1 MSTTRE
7 LRDNIVSALLVSP
20 HFTLRTALPLLL
32 AGLADA
38 YGYREAALGDLG
50 SAYSAGT
57 LLAAFAAVLWSER
70 YWRTPVLIGL
80 LVGTGGLLAVLAG
93 GRYAIVLSGF
103 LLAGTGFGAVY
114 SWMLSGLAV
123 SVNPNRTL
131 GWQWGVGTLPGM
143 AFLYLIPGLGTG
155 VTGVHRTFMAVL
167 VMNALAGLA
176 ALQLPVRLARPAHR
190 ANAGTDNPSTAA
202 AGVLPAAVALFA
214 IYAGCTGG
222 WSLLARVASHNGL
235 SSDSAGIALSVAA
248 ATSCGVA
255 LWIARLGDRG
265 GRPLWMVFSVALMTA
280 GLLCISRW
288 TGQAGFTLGV
298 MLFIAVSA
306 YTLTYCGGLIARR
319 AQGAS
324 GAAVSAIALGC
335 GAIVGPATAGRLFEA
350 WGPNAMLSAAGLALV
365 GGLWAYLRAAAA
377 PVRR

>member
-50 SAYSAGT
+50 SAYSAGS
-57 LLAAFAAVLWSER
+57 LLAAFAAVVWSER
-70 YWRTPVLIGL
+70 YWRTPVLIGM

-93 GRYAIVLSGF
+93 GRYGVVLLGF
-103 LLAGTGFGAVY
+103 LLAGAGFGAVY

-123 SVNPNRTL
+123 AVNPNRTL

-143 AFLYLIPGLGTG
+143 AFLYLIPGLGSG
-155 VTGVHRTFMAVL
+155 VGGVQRTFIAVL
-167 VMNALAGLA
+167 AMNLLAGLA
-176 ALQLPVRLARPAHR
+176 ALGLPTRLPRPNHR
-190 ANAGTDNPSTAA
+190 SDVSLVSSPPRP
-202 AGVLPAAVALFA
+202 AGVLVAAVALFS

-222 WSLLARVASHNGL
+222 WSLLARVAAHNGL
-235 SSDSAGIALSVAA
+235 SPQIAGIALSIAA
-248 ATSCGVA
+248 AASCAVA
-255 LWIARLGDRG
+255 LWIARLGERG
-265 GRPLWMVFSVALMTA
+265 GRPIWMVLSVALMIA
-280 GLLCISRW
+280 GLVCLCVW
-288 TGQAGFTLGV
+288 TGLVGFTLGV

-306 YTLTYCGGLIARR
+306 YALTYCGGLIARR
-319 AQGAS
+319 SRGAR

-335 GAIVGPATAGRLFEA
+335 GAIAGPATAGRLFEA
-350 WGPNAMLSAAGLALV
+350 WGPNAMLAAAGLALFA
-365 GGLWAYLRAAAA
+365 GLWAYLAAAA
-377 PVRR
+377 TPARR

>member
-176 ALQLPVRLARPAHR
+176 AL
-190 ANAGTDNPSTAA
+190 
-202 AGVLPAAVALFA
+202 FA

-365 GGLWAYLRAAAA
+365 GGLWAYLRAAAG